1 MRPNCAAGKHEI
13 GSRWARNQGL
23 DFGCCRKCG
32 RDLVRS
38 RGSAMWRTVPKGFRV
53 VWRRGAEPWAEPSA
67 AQLLLNLPASGRSLA
82 VPASRPPRKSR
93 AAAAVELVAMG
104 ARCLAWAVTDCV
116 SAWARFFLTR
126 RLAPQPVLSLP
137 AS

>member
-1 MRPNCAAGKHEI
+1 
-13 GSRWARNQGL
+13 
-23 DFGCCRKCG
+23 
-32 RDLVRS
+32 
-38 RGSAMWRTVPKGFRV
+38 MWRTVPKGFRV
-53 VWRRGAEPWAEPSA
+53 VWRRGAEPEAEPSA
-67 AQLLLNLPASGRSLA
+67 AQLLLDLPASGRSLA

-116 SAWARFFLTR
+116 RAWARPFLAR